1 MTTSFRKLIPMNHPG
16 IAALVVCA
24 LLSAG
29 SVDVANAQSLFI
41 NEFMASNTSTVTDPD
56 YNAYADWIEVY
67 NASNADVNLNGYTI
81 TDLLSQPQKY
91 RFTTD
96 VIVPSHS
103 FAIIWAD
110 DRAVN
115 NHTNFKLSA
124 SGESIGL
131 FNGSGDVVDT
141 LSFGTQQ
148 NDISYGRCPDGTAT
162 WYRLFPASP
171 GTPNLPSQIWDK
183 LMPPVLSRQSG
194 FYPAPIVLTLTNP
207 DSDAVLFYTTDGHT
221 PTAAS
226 PQYTSPIH
234 VDTTTALRVI
244 AFKAGSLPSNV
255 VTSTFFIQ
263 DPTTLPVIS
272 LVTDPEN
279 FFSDTSGIYVA
290 GTNGIIANCST
301 APRNWNQDW
310 ERPVE
315 LEMFEVDRQPAFRI
329 SCGVS
334 IYGGCAR
341 LYPEKSL
348 GFYFRN
354 RYGFG
359 KLNYQLFPDQPITQY
374 NNFVLRSSGQ
384 DWWRTMFRDG
394 MAQTLIKQG
403 MKIDVQDY
411 RPSVLFINSQ
421 YWGIH
426 NIREKLNEHYVE
438 EHHGVNPDNIDLV
451 EISKGIQ
458 ANNGDLVAYNSLM
471 AFFNSHSLANQSN
484 YDSVTAMVDIDNYID
499 YTIAEI
505 YAANGDWPGANMK
518 LWRERNSSGKWRW
531 MVYDL
536 DFTFGGN
543 GQGQYNTNTLAQAT
557 ATNGPSWPNPPWA
570 TLMLR
575 KLLENPGF
583 RNEFIQ
589 RFAVHLNS
597 TFYKDHVIQVI
608 DSLAAGIASEI
619 PRHKIRWPQSL
630 SIGTTWTANTQIMRD
645 FATLRPAAAIGHFTS
660 AFSLAGT
667 ITLVM
672 RRRFP
677 EQGKVFTHGVEVTR
691 IDSPY
696 VFFKNVPLRISA
708 VAQPGC
714 RFVRWQGAISSTA
727 PETTIV
733 LNGNGVLTAL
743 FEPISLSVGPANNAE
758 STYQLSVNYPNPF
771 NPSTKISFSIPH
783 HEAVT
788 LAVYDVYGR
797 LIRNLIA
804 NQTYDQGT
812 YNVQWDGRND
822 AGLVVASGVYFGRLT
837 AGTFSATRKMN
848 LLK

>member
-1 MTTSFRKLIPMNHPG
+1 MKLESTLRKHVPMNYTG
-16 IAALVVCA
+16 IAALVACA

-29 SVDVANAQSLFI
+29 SANVAHAQSLII
-41 NEFMASNTSTVTDPD
+41 NEFMAANSSTIIDPD
-56 YNAYADWIEVY
+56 FHEYADWIEVY
-67 NASNADVNLNGYTI
+67 NASGADVNLNGYTI

-91 RFTTD
+91 RFTANI
-96 VIVPSHS
+96 IVPSHS
-103 FAIIWAD
+103 YAIIWAD

-131 FNGSGDVVDT
+131 FDGIGNVVDT
-141 LSFGTQQ
+141 LSFGAQQ
-148 NDISYGRCPDGTAT
+148 TDVSYGRCPDGTVN
-162 WYRLFPASP
+162 WYRLLPASP
-171 GTPNLPSQIWDK
+171 GAANLPSQIWNK
-183 LMPPVLSRQSG
+183 LAPPDLSHHSG
-194 FYPAPIVLTLTNP
+194 FSPAPFTLTLTHQ
-207 DSDAVLFYTTDGHT
+207 DSGAILYYTTDGRT
-221 PTAAS
+221 PTAGS
-226 PQYTSPIH
+226 TQYTVPIH
-234 VDTTTALRVI
+234 IDTSTALRVI
-244 AFKAGSLPSNV
+244 AFKDGWLPSTV

-315 LEMFEVDRQPAFRI
+315 LEMFEADRLSAFRVV
-329 SCGVS
+329 CGVK
-334 IYGGCAR
+334 IFGGCAR

-348 GFYFRN
+348 AFYFRN
-354 RYGFG
+354 QYGFG
-359 KLNYQLFPDQPITQY
+359 KLNYRLFPDLPIAEY
-374 NNFVLRSSGQ
+374 NNFILRSSGQ

-394 MAQTLIKQG
+394 MAQTLIRQG

-411 RPSVLFINSQ
+411 RPSVLFINAQ

-451 EISKGIQ
+451 EMSKGVQ
-458 ANNGDLVAYNSLM
+458 ANNGDLVAYNGLM
-471 AFFNSHSLANQSN
+471 AFLSTHSLAIQSN
-484 YDSVTAMVDIDNYID
+484 YDSVAAMVDIDNYID

-518 LWRERNSSGKWRW
+518 LWRERTPSGRWRW

-543 GQGQYNTNTLAQAT
+543 AQGQYNTNTLAQAT
-557 ATNGPSWPNPPWA
+557 APNGPSWPNPPWS

-575 KLLENPGF
+575 KLLENSGF
-583 RNEFIQ
+583 KNEFIQ
-589 RFAVHLNS
+589 RFAVHLNT
-597 TFYKDHVIQVI
+597 TFYKDHVVHVI

-630 SIGTTWTANTQIMRD
+630 SIGTPTWTGNIQIMKD
-645 FATLRPAAAIGHFTS
+645 FAALRPAASMGHFTS

-667 ITLVM
+667 YTLVM

-677 EQGKVFTHGVEVTR
+677 EQGKVFIHGIEVTR

-708 VAQPGC
+708 VPQPGC

-727 PETTIV
+727 PDTTIV

-743 FEPISLSVGPANNAE
+743 FEPVSLSVGSANGGE
-758 STYQLSVNYPNPF
+758 SSYRLFDNYPNPF
-771 NPSTKISFSIPH
+771 NPSTTIGFSLPVDVDIS
-783 HEAVT
+783 
-788 LAVYDVYGR
+788 LAVYNTLGQKVALLVEGRTTAGYHDV
-797 LIRNLIA
+797 
-804 NQTYDQGT
+804 
-812 YNVQWDGRND
+812 VFD
-822 AGLVVASGVYFGRLT
+822 ASHLASGLYICRMQ
-837 AGTFSATRKMN
+837 AGDFLSTKKLV